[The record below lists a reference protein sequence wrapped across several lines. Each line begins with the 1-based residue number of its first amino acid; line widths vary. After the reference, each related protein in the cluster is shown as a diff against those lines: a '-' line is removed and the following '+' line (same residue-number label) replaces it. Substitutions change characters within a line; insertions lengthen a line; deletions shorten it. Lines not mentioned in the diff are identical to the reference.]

1 MFSLRSWILTAAAAV
16 ACGLWA
22 AGERVAAQS
31 SASKPAAAE
40 RRERLLQVDRERWP
54 AELVGQELE
63 GPLRAW
69 MSWFADPKRTEAGL
83 RELLDPGFSGTPPQ
97 LSGDVHWE
105 PCGFAIEAGRTDL
118 SPVETDAFVESIQ
131 AYVKGFGGID
141 RTEHHVSRIGLET
154 PDGATEAVGKAESAA
169 AEIEVDIRLSAL
181 GGESRREDQWTAVLN
196 YARRGEGT
204 GPGWLLRDCRIQAF
218 TSLRG
223 QAQFGAVETPAGPGR
238 PDPGENLYVA
248 YFAEGLALGD
258 IDGDGDLDVF
268 QPRKG
273 EAAAL
278 WENDGAGNFTET
290 AVARGLGGL
299 EGVRAGYFF
308 DQENDGDVDLLV
320 LTERRLFLFENDGGR
335 FTDVSERSGFEKM
348 STGGLTGAAFGDYD
362 RDGLLDFYVVNYG
375 NPDEG
380 PGFGYFDSR
389 NGYFNKLFENRGGG
403 VFADATDAA
412 GLGADNRR
420 WSYAAMFADVDENG
434 WPDLYVVNDYG
445 PNQLF
450 RNGGDG
456 MFRDEAAE
464 RGAADFGNGMG
475 VSWGD
480 LDGDGRMDL
489 YVSNMESYAGK
500 RITRAAGFP
509 GDAEIKARAFRF
521 AKGNT
526 WLRGVGDGR
535 FEEVEGSLIELG
547 RWAWGNLLWDY
558 DNDGDLDVYVAN
570 GMFTNAGA
578 ADT

>member
-1 MFSLRSWILTAAAAV
+1 MRACLRSWLLVLAAAGPWV
-16 ACGLWA
+16 AA
-22 AGERVAAQS
+22 DRAAAQS
-31 SASKPAAAE
+31 EAGRPDRSE

-54 AELVGQELE
+54 AEMVAQELD

-69 MSWFADPKRTEAGL
+69 MSWFSDPERREAGL
-83 RELLDPGFSGTPPQ
+83 RELLGPGFSGTPFV
-97 LSGDVHWE
+97 LSGEVRKE
-105 PCGFAIEAGRTDL
+105 PCGLVIGSGRTGL
-118 SPVETDAFVESIQ
+118 SAVTTDAFVESTMEY
-131 AYVKGFGGID
+131 ARAFVGID
-141 RTEHHVSRIGLET
+141 RTEYHVSRIELEDV
-154 PDGATEAVGKAESAA
+154 DGGQG

-181 GGESRREDQWTAVLN
+181 GGELRREDQWTAVLG
-196 YARRGEGT
+196 YERREQET
-204 GPGWLLRDCRIQAF
+204 GPAWLLRECGIRAF

-223 QAQFGAVETPAGPGR
+223 PPQFGEVETPAGLGR
-238 PDPGENLYVA
+238 PDPGETLYVA

-258 IDGDGDLDVF
+258 FDGDGDLDVF

-273 EAAAL
+273 EPAAL
-278 WENDGAGNFTET
+278 WENDGSGKFTET
-290 AVARGLGGL
+290 AEERGLGGL
-299 EGVRAGYFF
+299 AGVRAGYFF
-308 DQENDGDVDLLV
+308 DQDNDGDVDLLV
-320 LTERRLFLFENDGGR
+320 LTERRFLVFENTDGR
-335 FTDVSERSGFEKM
+335 FADISARSGFEKM
-348 STGGLTGAAFGDYD
+348 ITGGLTGAAFGDFD

-389 NGYFNKLFENRGGG
+389 NGYFNKLFRNQGGG
-403 VFADATDAA
+403 VFADGTDAA

-420 WSYAAMFADVDENG
+420 WSFAAMFADVDEDG

-450 RNGGDG
+450 MNGGDG
-456 MFRDEAAE
+456 TFRDEAAE

-509 GDAEIKARAFRF
+509 GDAEAKARAYRF

-526 WLRGVGDGR
+526 WLRGVGEGR
-535 FEEVEGSLIELG
+535 FEEVAGTLLELG